1 MERPRSRLPNVLIV
15 DDEAAVRE
23 LLFEVLSEEYQC
35 STASSAEEALKLIG
49 DGEYSVVISDID
61 MPGISGIEMVPKI
74 LALSPDTVILMISG
88 SLSIDYAVRAIRV
101 GAYDYIT
108 KPFEL
113 DFVERS
119 VRRAVEHHRALIE
132 KKQYETD
139 LEELV
144 RQRTEELSFLI
155 YHDSLTNLPNRVL
168 FEDRL
173 SRAALEA
180 RSGGKL
186 AVLFLSVDNF
196 EKMQDHFGHCAAD
209 ETLKEVASRITATA
223 GDSVLASRLQGCNFA
238 MLVTDRI
245 EAERLLDLSD
255 RLRAAIR
262 KPLQC
267 RDTEIFLTASIGICI
282 FPEDGAAIDELMK
295 NAGNAVWRAREGG
308 GDATAFYADGISTD
322 IAQRIELE
330 GEMRRGIDNGEFE
343 VYYQPKVNVETG
355 GVVGAEALIRWNHP
369 EKGMVSPSDFIPIAE
384 DTGLIVPLGEFVLES
399 ACSQVRAWHDKGNP
413 IVIAVNVSARQLK
426 QGDLADRFLTVI
438 DRTGID
444 PEKLNLE
451 VTESSLME
459 SADRAAVLLE
469 LFRRKGVRISLDDF
483 GTGYSSLAYLKTL
496 PIDQL
501 KIDKV
506 FIEDLAV
513 DQNDTILVHAMV
525 NLAHNLGLRVVAE
538 GVETTEQLGI
548 LAEMGCDEYQGYLY
562 SKPIS
567 AADLEHLMTVE
578 KGRVKITRPAGPDLS
593 ILPQSGVEVLAA

>member
-1 MERPRSRLPNVLIV
+1 MERPRSRLPSVLIV
-15 DDEAAVRE
+15 DDESAVRD
-23 LLFEVLSEEYQC
+23 LLSEVLSENYQC
-35 STASSAEEALKLIG
+35 TTASSAEEALKLIG

-173 SRAALEA
+173 SRAVLEA

-209 ETLKEVASRITATA
+209 EMLKEVALRITATA

-238 MLVTDRI
+238 MLVT
-245 EAERLLDLSD
+245 EGVETERLLDLSD

-262 KPLQC
+262 KPLPC

-282 FPEDGAAIDELMK
+282 FPDDGAAIDELMK
-295 NAGNAVWRAREGG
+295 NAGNAIWRAREGG
-308 GDATAFYADGISTD
+308 GDATAFYADGINAD

-343 VYYQPKVNVETG
+343 VYYQPKVNIETG

-369 EKGMVSPSDFIPIAE
+369 EKGMVSPADFIPIAE
-384 DTGLIVPLGEFVLES
+384 ETGLIVPLGEFVLES

-413 IVIAVNVSARQLK
+413 IEIAVNVSARQLK

-459 SADRAAVLLE
+459 SADRASVLLE

-513 DQNDTILVHAMV
+513 DPNDTILVHAMV
-525 NLAHNLGLRVVAE
+525 NLAHNLRLRVVAE
-538 GVETTEQLGI
+538 GVETTEQLQI
-548 LAEMGCDEYQGYLY
+548 LKGMGCDEYQGYLY

-567 AADLEHLMTVE
+567 AAELEQLMTAE

-593 ILPQSGVEVLAA
+593 ISPQSGAVVLAT